1 MLQLESIAILSD
13 NYVWALHDQ
22 RSCIVVDPGTA
33 APILAWLTER
43 RLRLAGIL
51 ITHHHPDHCG
61 GLAGLPEVPIYGP
74 AHPALPARVQ
84 AVSDGEALL
93 FPELALEVKVIA
105 TPGHTL
111 THLCFHTQ
119 DILFCG
125 DTLFSCG
132 CGRLFEGTPAQML
145 ASLERLAALPEA
157 TRVCPAHEYTLAN
170 LAFARDLE
178 PEHPA
183 LREWEN
189 EARAVRRRG
198 QPTLP
203 VRLGDEKRRNP
214 FLRCHEPEL
223 QSLLGGTD
231 TLSAFTTLRAQKD
244 IAIYAAVVET
254 RLGVEGQNSG

>member
-33 APILAWLTER
+33 APILAWLAER
-43 RLRLAGIL
+43 RLQLVGIL
-51 ITHHHPDHCG
+51 ITHHHPDHAG
-61 GLAGLPEVPIYGP
+61 GLTGLPSVPTYGP
-74 AHPALPARVQ
+74 AHPSLPAGVQ
-84 AVSDGEALL
+84 TVAAGEHIPFADLN
-93 FPELALEVKVIA
+93 LEVQVIA

-111 THLCFHTQ
+111 SHLCFYTQ

-145 ASLERLAALPEA
+145 ASLEQLAALPDA

-178 PEHPA
+178 PEHAA
-183 LREWEN
+183 LLEREN
-189 EARAVRRRG
+189 AARALRRRG
-198 QPTLP
+198 LPTLP
-203 VRLGDEKRRNP
+203 VYLGDEKRRNP
-214 FLRCHEPEL
+214 FLRCHEQGL
-223 QSLLGGTD
+223 QTALGCAD
-231 TLSAFTTLRAQKD
+231 TLTAFTHLRAQKD
-244 IAIYAAVVET
+244 VY
-254 RLGVEGQNSG
+254 

>member
-1 MLQLESIAILSD
+1 MLHLESIAILSD

-33 APILAWLTER
+33 APILAWLAKR
-43 RLRLAGIL
+43 RLQLVGIL

-61 GLAGLPEVPIYGP
+61 GLADLPEVTTYGP
-74 AHPALPARVQ
+74 AHPALSARVQ
-84 AVSDGEALL
+84 PVTDGETLA

-111 THLCFHTQ
+111 THLCFHTR

-145 ASLERLAALPEA
+145 ASLEQLAALPDA

-178 PEHPA
+178 PEHAA
-183 LREWEN
+183 LLEWEN
-189 EARAVRRRG
+189 EARALRRQG
-198 QPTLP
+198 LPTLP
-203 VRLGDEKRRNP
+203 VYLGDEKRRNP
-214 FLRCHEPEL
+214 FLRCHEQGL
-223 QSLLGGTD
+223 QATLSCAD
-231 TLSAFTTLRAQKD
+231 TLSAFTHLRAQKD
-244 IAIYAAVVET
+244 AY
-254 RLGVEGQNSG
+254 

>member
-1 MLQLESIAILSD
+1 MLQLEMIAILSD

-22 RSCIVVDPGTA
+22 RSCLLVDPGTA

-43 RLRLAGIL
+43 RLQLAGIL
-51 ITHHHPDHCG
+51 ITHHHADHCG
-61 GLAGLPEVPIYGP
+61 GLTALPSVPTYGP
-74 AHPALPARVQ
+74 AHPALPAQVQ
-84 AVSDGEALL
+84 VVTDGERIS
-93 FPELALEVKVIA
+93 FPELGLEATVIA

-111 THLCFHTQ
+111 SHLCFHTQ

-145 ASLERLAALPEA
+145 ASLERLATLPDT

-178 PEHPA
+178 PDHPA
-183 LREWEN
+183 LQAWEDK
-189 EARAVRRRG
+189 ARTLRRKG

-203 VRLGDEKRRNP
+203 VFLGDEKLRNP
-214 FLRCHEPEL
+214 FLRCHEPRL
-223 QSLLGGTD
+223 QAILGGAD
-231 TLSAFTTLRAQKD
+231 TLATFTTLRAQKD
-244 IAIYAAVVET
+244 VF
-254 RLGVEGQNSG
+254 